1 MKKKWLFLSVLC
13 WSVLCWFVI
22 SFPLWAEEELM
33 TKLFFD
39 NWLQKTTQPLE
50 QSITQLQA
58 QYAGLTKEIAQL
70 RDALTTEIKVV
81 IGQKTAY
88 LDGRTVSLDV
98 APLITNDRTMVPVR
112 FIGEAFGASFAWDE
126 ATRKVTYL
134 SEEGK
139 IELYIGQK
147 AAYINGKK
155 ITLDTAPLIV
165 SGRTMVPLRFISE
178 QLHALVEWDGQT
190 RTVMIHG

>member
-1 MKKKWLFLSVLC
+1 
-13 WSVLCWFVI
+13 
-22 SFPLWAEEELM
+22 M

-50 QSITQLQA
+50 QSITQLEA
-58 QYAGLTKEIAQL
+58 QYAGLTKEITQL
-70 RDALTTEIKVV
+70 RAALTTEIKVV

-88 LDGRTVSLDV
+88 LDGRAVSLDV

-134 SEEGK
+134 SGAEK

-147 AAYINGKK
+147 AAYINGNK
-155 ITLDTAPLIV
+155 ITMDTAPLIM

-178 QLHALVEWDGQT
+178 QLHALVEWEGQT
-190 RTVMIHG
+190 QTVMIRG